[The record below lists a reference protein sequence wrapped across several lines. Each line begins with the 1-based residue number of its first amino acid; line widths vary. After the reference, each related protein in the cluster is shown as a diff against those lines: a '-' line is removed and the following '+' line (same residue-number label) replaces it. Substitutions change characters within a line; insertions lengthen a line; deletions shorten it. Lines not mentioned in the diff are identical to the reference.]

1 MLSAYRRRQLVMASI
16 LTGLL
21 ALPFVGY
28 KVWRGV
34 ASLMAPSLT
43 SLYGEWRIEP
53 FDLGGIRV
61 RLPIAQHLQLQ
72 PGQVGIDELPPI
84 PARYLLDGDQ
94 LTLELDGDALGSAA
108 LDLTVEN
115 AERLSYA
122 IPVTGQRIYFR
133 KIVRP

>member
-1 MLSAYRRRQLVMASI
+1 MLPAYRRRQLVMASI

-21 ALPFVGY
+21 VIPFVGF

-34 ASLMAPSLT
+34 AALTAPSLT

-61 RLPIAQHLQLQ
+61 RLPIAQHLSLQ
-72 PGQVGIDELPPI
+72 PDQVSIDELPPI
-84 PARYLLDGDQ
+84 PARYMLNGDQ
-94 LTLELDGDALGSAA
+94 LTLELDGDTLGSAA

-115 AERLSYA
+115 AERLSYT
-122 IPVTGQRIYFR
+122 IPVTGDRIYFR
-133 KIVRP
+133 KASQP